1 MKAIKKWILA
11 AYAATITDCPKIL
24 HLDFADLLAA
34 VDYCRSKLHLPSPA
48 FLCQF
53 NQTKKIIIFTLKAN
67 KRANNLFNKL
77 AINNSS
83 YKWSKKY

>member
-34 VDYCRSKLHLPSPA
+34 VDYAEKSTAAEPCFFVP
-48 FLCQF
+48 
-53 NQTKKIIIFTLKAN
+53 I
-67 KRANNLFNKL
+67 
-77 AINNSS
+77 
-83 YKWSKKY
+83 